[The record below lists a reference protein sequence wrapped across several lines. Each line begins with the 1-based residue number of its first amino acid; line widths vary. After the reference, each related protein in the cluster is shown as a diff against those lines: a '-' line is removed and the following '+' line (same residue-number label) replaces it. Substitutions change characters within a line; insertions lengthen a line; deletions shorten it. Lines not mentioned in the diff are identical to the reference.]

1 MKITWYGT
9 ASILLESEG
18 ERLLFDPFVEL
29 AGASN
34 PNSLEDF
41 VQETDICIT
50 HGHVDHL
57 FFIPEILE
65 QARCHGFCHPGL

>member
-50 HGHVDHL
+50 HGHAVSYTHL
-57 FFIPEILE
+57 TLPTK
-65 QARCHGFCHPGL
+65 A

>member
-41 VQETDICIT
+41 VQELSLIHILCPDFPGIIFPP
-50 HGHVDHL
+50 DFFKL
-57 FFIPEILE
+57 FI
-65 QARCHGFCHPGL
+65 

>member
-41 VQETDICIT
+41 VQERISASRMDMWII
-50 HGHVDHL
+50 
-57 FFIPEILE
+57 FFSYRKSWNRPMPRFLP
-65 QARCHGFCHPGL
+65 PGL

>member
-41 VQETDICIT
+41 VQETDLSLIHI
-50 HGHVDHL
+50 
-57 FFIPEILE
+57 
-65 QARCHGFCHPGL
+65 